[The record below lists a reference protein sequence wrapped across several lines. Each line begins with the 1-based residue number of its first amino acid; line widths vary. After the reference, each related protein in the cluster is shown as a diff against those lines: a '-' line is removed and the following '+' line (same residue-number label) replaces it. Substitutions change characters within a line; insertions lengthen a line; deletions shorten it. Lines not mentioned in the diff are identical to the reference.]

1 MRPWRME
8 QLSVVSC
15 HPHVDDGMF
24 APASRGSSVF
34 TGQESSLTQNR
45 PTIREWLPAVTS
57 CSDFGILKAWQPEM
71 ALLPPGVSASL
82 NAKAPLQAGFST
94 VLSPWVWGTC
104 SVLNY
109 ADRGPKNPWER
120 SFLGSTSDSDQPS
133 SSCVTSGK
141 ACNFSESHW

>member
-1 MRPWRME
+1 ME

-15 HPHVDDGMF
+15 HPHADDSMF

-34 TGQESSLTQNR
+34 MGQESSLTQNR
-45 PTIREWLPAVTS
+45 PTIREWLLAATS
-57 CSDFGILKAWQPEM
+57 CSDFGIPKPWQPEM

-82 NAKAPLQAGFST
+82 NASASLQARFSI
-94 VLSPWVWGTC
+94 VLSPRVWGTC

-109 ADRGPKNPWER
+109 ADMGPENPWER
-120 SFLGSTSDSDQPS
+120 SFLRSTSDSDQPS
-133 SSCVTSGK
+133 SSCVTSSK